1 MKNKKITIIDYGSG
15 NLLSLIRAIN
25 AIGYN
30 CELTNKKSKIKDASY
45 LILPGDGAFGYA
57 TNKIKKIGLFDEIIN
72 YSKLG
77 KPLLGIC
84 LGMQLLLSK
93 SEEFGSYK
101 GLSLIKGKNIKI
113 KNTNSLT
120 YKTPVIGWRQS
131 MNYDQNFKD
140 NKTFNKKK
148 FYFIHSFRAVTKEK
162 KDTQAYYING
172 KTEVASIIRKDN
184 TVGCQFHPEKSGQV
198 GLKYLDKFLNLK

>member
-15 NLLSLIRAIN
+15 NIMSLIRAIN

-30 CELTNKKSKIKDASY
+30 CELTNKKSKIKDSSY
-45 LILPGDGAFGYA
+45 LILPGDGAFA
-57 TNKIKKIGLFDEIIN
+57 SAINKIKKKGLFDEIIN
-72 YSKLG
+72 YSKSG

-93 SEEFGSYK
+93 SEEFGNHE

-113 KNTNSLT
+113 KSTNLKI
-120 YKTPVIGWRQS
+120 YKTPVIGWRQNI
-131 MNYDQNFKD
+131 NYNLDFKS
-140 NKTFNKKK
+140 NKTFDKKK

-162 KDTQAYYING
+162 KDTTSYYINE
-172 KTEVASIIRKDN
+172 KIEIASTIRKNN
-184 TVGCQFHPEKSGQV
+184 TLGCQFHPEKSGPV
-198 GLKYLDKFLNLK
+198 GLKFLEKFLNLK